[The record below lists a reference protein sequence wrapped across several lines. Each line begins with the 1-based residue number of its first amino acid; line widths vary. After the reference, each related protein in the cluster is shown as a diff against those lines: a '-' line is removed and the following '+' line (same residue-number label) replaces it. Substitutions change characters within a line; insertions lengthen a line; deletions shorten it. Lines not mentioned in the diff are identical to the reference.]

1 MAHMVETM
9 AYAGE
14 LPWHGLGTKV
24 EDNISVDDMLKE
36 SGLVQSTSEAMR
48 LVKQGAVKINDEK
61 IDDPK
66 LSIAK
71 NQELLVQVG
80 KRRFLKIKT

>member
-1 MAHMVETM
+1 M
-9 AYAGE
+9 
-14 LPWHGLGTKV
+14 
-24 EDNISVDDMLKE
+24 DDDIAIGNLLKE

-66 LSIAK
+66 FSIEK
-71 NQELLVQVG
+71 NQELLI
-80 KRRFLKIKT
+80 FFDAEFWIINFFIIDFYCSLFN

>member
-1 MAHMVETM
+1 M
-9 AYAGE
+9 
-14 LPWHGLGTKV
+14 
-24 EDNISVDDMLKE
+24 DDDIAIVNLLKE

-66 LSIAK
+66 LSIEK
-71 NQELLVQVG
+71 NQELVVQVG

>member
-1 MAHMVETM
+1 LRE
-9 AYAGE
+9 YG
-14 LPWHGLGTKV
+14 
-24 EDNISVDDMLKE
+24 
-36 SGLVQSTSEAMR
+36 
-48 LVKQGAVKINDEK
+48 K

-66 LSIAK
+66 LSIEK

>member
-1 MAHMVETM
+1 
-9 AYAGE
+9 
-14 LPWHGLGTKV
+14 
-24 EDNISVDDMLKE
+24 
-36 SGLVQSTSEAMR
+36 MR

-66 LSIAK
+66 LSIEK

>member
-1 MAHMVETM
+1 
-9 AYAGE
+9 
-14 LPWHGLGTKV
+14 
-24 EDNISVDDMLKE
+24 
-36 SGLVQSTSEAMR
+36 MR

-61 IDDPK
+61 IDDSK
-66 LSIAK
+66 LSIEK

>member
-1 MAHMVETM
+1 
-9 AYAGE
+9 
-14 LPWHGLGTKV
+14 
-24 EDNISVDDMLKE
+24 
-36 SGLVQSTSEAMR
+36 MR

-66 LSIAK
+66 LKIEK